1 MKLPPNYGSVSK
13 LSGKRRKPYCVRLT
27 VGYQTDFEL
36 QRTKQIRKVLGYYA
50 TKKEA
55 MQALAAYNDNPFDL
69 ENAKI
74 TFRQCYEEA
83 KKEFSQARAHN
94 YRSAFRY
101 LEEIADLP
109 IRSIKAGMMQ
119 KCIDSCTTTQQR
131 EIKTVC
137 HKVYEY
143 ALRNEIVDRNP
154 SQYLKS
160 NTVAPTIDREL
171 FTSEEIS
178 YLWDHRDE
186 WFCRVALIL
195 LYEGMRT
202 KELRTLQPDQI
213 DLDARMIR
221 LTEGKNK
228 ASIRDI
234 PIHDAVFS
242 ILSDFK
248 SEPIHFTHNG
258 LNKALKRLGAHTAH
272 DTRHTFT
279 SRMRECGAELLP
291 LKLILGHTPD
301 NITERVYT
309 HLSEAELLRTINL
322 LDYECVLPLDN

>member
-1 MKLPPNYGSVSK
+1 MKLPPNYGSISK
-13 LSGKRRKPYCVRLT
+13 MSGNRRKPYCVRIT
-27 VGYQTDFEL
+27 VGYETDFVLE
-36 QRTKQIRKVLGYYA
+36 RSKQIRKVLGYYK
-50 TKKEA
+50 TRSEA
-55 MQALAAYNDNPFDL
+55 MKALADYNDNPFDL
-69 ENAKI
+69 ETAKI

-83 KKEFSQARAHN
+83 KKDFSEARAHN

-101 LEEIADLP
+101 LEPIADQP
-109 IRSIKAGMMQ
+109 IRSIKAAQMQ
-119 KCIDSCTTTQQR
+119 KCIDNCQTTQQR

-137 HKVYEY
+137 HKVFDY
-143 ALRNEIVDRNP
+143 ALRNEIVDKNP

-160 NTVAPTIDREL
+160 NTVAPTISREL
-171 FTSEEIS
+171 FTPDEIS
-178 YLWDHRDE
+178 ALWQQADE
-186 WFCRVALIL
+186 WYCKVALIL
-195 LYEGMRT
+195 LYSGMRT
-202 KELRTLQPDQI
+202 KELRTITPDQI

-221 LTEGKNK
+221 LQKAKNE
-228 ASIRDI
+228 ASVRNI

-248 SEPIHFTHNG
+248 REPIQFSHNG
-258 LNKALKRLGAHTAH
+258 FNKALCRLGEHTAH

-309 HLSEAELLRTINL
+309 HVSEEELLRTINL
-322 LDYECVLPLDN
+322 LDYECVMPMS

>member
-1 MKLPPNYGSVSK
+1 MKLPPNYGSISK
-13 LSGKRRKPYCVRLT
+13 LSGNRRKPYCVRLT
-27 VGYQTDFEL
+27 IGYQTDHVL
-36 QRTKQIRKVLGYYA
+36 KRTKQIRKVLGYYS
-50 TKKEA
+50 TRKEA
-55 MQALAAYNDNPFDL
+55 MQALAEYNDNPFDL
-69 ENAKI
+69 DAAKV

-83 KKEFSQARAHN
+83 KKDFSKARAHN
-94 YRSAFRY
+94 YRSAFRF
-101 LEEIADLP
+101 LEPIADQP
-109 IRSIKAGMMQ
+109 IRTIKAAQMQ
-119 KCIDSCTTTQQR
+119 KCIDSCETTQQR

-137 HKVYEY
+137 HKVFDY

-171 FTSEEIS
+171 FTPDEIS
-178 YLWDHRDE
+178 YFWQHTEE

-202 KELRTLQPDQI
+202 KELRTLSPDLI
-213 DLDARMIR
+213 DLDAKMIR

-228 ASIRDI
+228 SSIRSI
-234 PIHDAVFS
+234 PIHDSVFGL
-242 ILSDFK
+242 LSDFK
-248 SEPIHFTHNG
+248 REPIHFTHNG
-258 LNKALKRLGAHTAH
+258 FNKALKRLGAHTSP

-309 HLSEAELLRTINL
+309 HLSEAELLETINL
-322 LDYECVLPLDN
+322 LDYGCVLPMT